1 MKAKRIILVT
11 LMLVLLIASHMTTER
26 ATSARDAESGNRF
39 LQVNG
44 VQQQTS
50 GGQPQNNGTNS
61 LVAAWQGELD
71 AGIKLRLVLKVA
83 QAADGSLTSTLDSL
97 DQAATNLPVDTI
109 TLDGARVR
117 FEMKRLGAVYEGTLS
132 ADKNEIVGEWKQGAT
147 PLPLTFKRTAKP
159 LVLNRPQEPK
169 KPYPYAEEE
178 VAYENKTD
186 GVRLAGTLT
195 LPRSQKPVPAVV
207 LITGSGAQ
215 DRNETVFG
223 HKPFLVLADYL
234 TRRGIAVLRI
244 DDRGFGRSTGNFITA
259 TSENFVLD
267 AAAGVEFLKTRKEI
281 NPKQIGLVGHS
292 EGGMIAPMLA
302 AKSSDVAFIVLMAG
316 PGLTGEEI
324 LYRQAVLILKA
335 SGATDEAVAK
345 NRIGQE
351 RYFAVIKGERD
362 NTVAARRIREI
373 STELEA
379 GMTEEQKKALR
390 SSDAQ
395 TQFMLSPWFRYFLT
409 YDPRPNLRRV
419 QIPVLAINGELDLQ
433 VPPKENLSAITE
445 ALKAGGNKDFTT

>member
-1 MKAKRIILVT
+1 
-11 LMLVLLIASHMTTER
+11 
-26 ATSARDAESGNRF
+26 
-39 LQVNG
+39 
-44 VQQQTS
+44 
-50 GGQPQNNGTNS
+50 
-61 LVAAWQGELD
+61 
-71 AGIKLRLVLKVA
+71 LKVA

-117 FEMKRLGAVYEGTLS
+117 FEMKRLGAIYEGTLS
-132 ADKNEIVGEWKQGAT
+132 ANKSEIVGEWKQGPT
-147 PLPLTFKRTAKP
+147 TLPLTFKRTAKP

-195 LPRSQKPVPAVV
+195 LPRSQKPVPAVL

-234 TRRGIAVLRI
+234 TRRGIAVLRV
-244 DDRGFGRSTGNFITA
+244 DDRGFGRSTGKFITA
-259 TSENFVLD
+259 TSENFVTD

-302 AKSSDVAFIVLMAG
+302 AKSADVAFIVLMAG

-324 LYRQAVLILKA
+324 LYRQAALILKA
-335 SGATDEAVAK
+335 SGATDEAIAK
-345 NRIGQE
+345 NRTGQE

-362 NTVAARRIREI
+362 NTIAARRIREI
-373 STELEA
+373 SAELEV

-409 YDPRPNLRRV
+409 YDPRPTLRKV
-419 QIPVLAINGELDLQ
+419 QIPVLAINGERDLQ
-433 VPPKENLSAITE
+433 VPPKENLAAIAE
-445 ALKAGGNKDFTT
+445 ALKAGGNKDFTTVELPRLNHLFQESKTGNVDEYGKIEETFSPAALQLISDWILKRTLQR